1 MATRSKASSIGLS
14 WSATTFVVLLSAS
27 GLAKPAFS
35 QAEGSGTWTTK
46 ASLAVGRA
54 EIGVAA
60 LDGKV
65 YVLGGTAQVGKD
77 RPVWNSTL
85 NSRYDPKSNVWQDE
99 APLPEGLSHIGAAAL
114 DGKLYA
120 IGGFTD
126 VVHMGP
132 RNLAFVYDPKE
143 NRWSALPA
151 ISSPRGSIAV
161 AAVDGKLH
169 IFGGRISDKVVK
181 LPASPG
187 MPPLSAGFG
196 TVNTHEIYNP
206 KTKKWTLSV
215 PVPGPARDHMG
226 IAVLDGKIHLFG
238 GRVAD
243 VVDNLDRHDVYDPK
257 TDKWTTAA
265 PLPRPRSS
273 GAYTVLDG
281 LILYAGG
288 ECKPGGQP
296 FTPNAFDDVTAY
308 DSKTDK
314 WTALHA
320 LPQARH
326 AFGAATIGNAAFFVA
341 GAPLCGGGTTTDTL
355 MLTLP

>member
-1 MATRSKASSIGLS
+1 MTRLNRSSHDFRRLS
-14 WSATTFVVLLSAS
+14 LTFSALALALAAAGT
-27 GLAKPAFS
+27 GLA
-35 QAEGSGTWTTK
+35 QAPGSGTWTSK
-46 ASLAVGRA
+46 APLAIGRA

-65 YVLGGTAQVGKD
+65 YVLGGTAQVGNGK
-77 RPVWNSTL
+77 PVWNSTL
-85 NSRYDPKSNVWQDE
+85 TSVYDPKTNVWKDE
-99 APLPEGLSHIGAAAL
+99 APLPTGLSHIGVAAL

-132 RNLAFVYDPKE
+132 KDLSFVYEPKA
-143 NRWSALPA
+143 NRWTALPD
-151 ISSPRGSIAV
+151 ISSPRGSVAA

-169 IFGGRISDKVVK
+169 VFGGRISDKIVK
-181 LPASPG
+181 LPAPPG
-187 MPPLSAGFG
+187 MPELSAGFG
-196 TVNTHEIYNP
+196 TVTTHQIFDP
-206 KTKKWTLSV
+206 KTGKWTEGV
-215 PVPGPARDHMG
+215 PLPGPARDHVG
-226 IAVLDGKIHLFG
+226 IAVLDGKVHLFG

-243 VVDNLDRHDVYDPK
+243 VVDNLDRHDVFDPK
-257 TDKWTTAA
+257 TNKWTTAA

-308 DSKTDK
+308 DAKTDTWMPLK
-314 WTALHA
+314 N

-326 AFGAATIGNAAFFVA
+326 AFGAATIGHAAYFVA
-341 GAPLCGGGTTTDTL
+341 GAPLCGGGTTVDTL